1 MRWKLAGD
9 SRFLHWDALFVA
21 AATRLNCAIL
31 YSEELSEGRQ
41 HGTVRALHPF
51 LRSSRKVDPDS
62 IVD

>member
-51 LRSSRKVDPDS
+51 L
-62 IVD
+62 